1 MLAAIFV
8 QLAKSRT
15 EIVRDV
21 LFWFFIFQQSDGNP
35 LLSKDQALFFHLAKE
50 VAVHHYAW

>member
-15 EIVRDV
+15 AIVRHV
-21 LFWFFIFQQSDGNP
+21 LFWF
-35 LLSKDQALFFHLAKE
+35 LAIRRETFAK
-50 VAVHHYAW
+50 

>member
-15 EIVRDV
+15 AIVRDV